1 MPGLIGHPKYHEN
14 NQHRR
19 NPFSRLGLQGLARSF
34 RQFVDENYAAEEV
47 VTIDFSGMQFASRA
61 FMDEFYNLFLSP
73 SVAAS
78 CAVKVEVVNLPA
90 SVASLLEAVERTNT
104 QPHAH
109 SAATEPEASVIK
121 FTSVEEM
128 NAFFGVKSSP
138 NV

>member
-1 MPGLIGHPKYHEN
+1 MKTINIAEILSPDLSF
-14 NQHRR
+14 RA
-19 NPFSRLGLQGLARSF
+19 LARSF
-34 RQFVDENYAAEEV
+34 RQFVEENDTTDA
-47 VTIDFSGMQFASRA
+47 VTVDFSGVQFASRA

-90 SVASLLEAVERTNT
+90 SVAALLEAVERTNT

-109 SAATEPEASVIK
+109 SAVTEPEASVIK

>member
-1 MPGLIGHPKYHEN
+1 MLMKTINIAEILSPD
-14 NQHRR
+14 
-19 NPFSRLGLQGLARSF
+19 LGFRALARGF
-34 RQFVDENYAAEEV
+34 RQFVEENYAAEEV
-47 VTIDFSGMQFASRA
+47 VTIDFSGVQFASRA

-90 SVASLLEAVERTNT
+90 SVAVLLEAVVRTNT

>member
-1 MPGLIGHPKYHEN
+1 MEEN
-14 NQHRR
+14 DTTD
-19 NPFSRLGLQGLARSF
+19 A
-34 RQFVDENYAAEEV
+34 
-47 VTIDFSGMQFASRA
+47 VTVDFSGVQFASRA

-90 SVASLLEAVERTNT
+90 SVAALLEAVERTNT
-104 QPHAH
+104 QPHSH